1 MTETTKAKWR
11 ARVREWK
18 ASGRTLAEFTKG
30 QEFTAATLRWW
41 AYKLGA
47 ETKRAS
53 SAGPT
58 ATPPITLLPVRRT
71 TKAPSSGI
79 VLELGAVRLRV
90 EHGFDARLLR
100 EVLAALEGAS

>member
-11 ARVREWK
+11 GRVREWK

-30 QEFTAATLRWW
+30 REFTAATLRWW

-47 ETKRAS
+47 EAKKS

-58 ATPPITLLPVRRT
+58 STPPITLLPVRRT
-71 TKAPSSGI
+71 TAPSGGI

-100 EVLAALEGAS
+100 EVLATLEGTS